1 MKSSRRLFFLCRYRW
16 TAIVGSAVKKQIPL
30 SDGHSGRE
38 KHMTLHNLSRRE
50 FTGLMTAMVAGA
62 ALPSSSGTLE
72 AGPAPKGMTTRMP
85 DASFFQKSVFVCID
99 IQEGQRTKVTTISKA
114 WEEMGYTVADCQ
126 AAGDFCYDVAMPNA
140 RKVADACRALRL
152 PMVFVHW
159 GCLFKDGLDLEPRV
173 RRAFIASE
181 GNTPE
186 KWVPLAATNRPAEIL
201 GIREGE
207 YVLAK
212 TGQDA
217 FASCNIGYVLE
228 NLGTKNIVFIG
239 GHTNPGGCLG
249 QTARSARKRGYRI
262 LCVEDATFDAGES
275 TRKRGIESVTLD
287 HVVTTE
293 QFLRLVEEAKAGH
306 STK

>member
-1 MKSSRRLFFLCRYRW
+1 MKP
-16 TAIVGSAVKKQIPL
+16 QIPI
-30 SDGHSGRE
+30 SDGRNGRE
-38 KHMTLHNLSRRE
+38 EATPLHNLSRRE
-50 FTGLMTAMVAGA
+50 FTGLLTAMVAGA
-62 ALPSSSGTLE
+62 ALPSSGAPE
-72 AGPAPKGMTTRMP
+72 AVPTPTGAATRIA
-85 DASFFQKSVFVCID
+85 DASFFQNCVFVCID

-114 WEEMGYTVADCQ
+114 WEKMGYTVADCQ

-152 PMVFVHW
+152 PMIFVHW
-159 GCLFKDGLDLEPRV
+159 GCLFRDGMDLEPRV
-173 RRAFIASE
+173 RKSFIAGE

-186 KWVPLAATNRPAEIL
+186 KWTPLASTIRPAEIL

-217 FASCNIGYVLE
+217 FPSCNLGYVLE
-228 NLGTKNIVFIG
+228 NLGAKNIVFIG

-249 QTARSARKRGYRI
+249 QTARSARKRGYGI
-262 LCVEDATFDAGES
+262 LCVEDATYDAGES
-275 TRKRGIESVTLD
+275 TRKRGIESVPFE

-293 QFLRLVEEAKAGH
+293 QFLGLVEEAKARR

>member
-207 YVLAK
+207 YAWK

-217 FASCNIGYVLE
+217 FPSCNIGYVLE
-228 NLGTKNIVFIG
+228 NLDEEHRVHRWPHRSRRLPRPDRPFRA
-239 GHTNPGGCLG
+239 
-249 QTARSARKRGYRI
+249 QT
-262 LCVEDATFDAGES
+262 
-275 TRKRGIESVTLD
+275 
-287 HVVTTE
+287 
-293 QFLRLVEEAKAGH
+293 RL
-306 STK
+306 